1 MRLGSRVNLHLES
14 RVNLCLGSR
23 VDLLQGTYVNL
34 HRAHM
39 GASATKYISNMKI
52 FTELDSLVAR
62 NPQMYFPV

>member
-1 MRLGSRVNLHLES
+1 MRLGS

-23 VDLLQGTYVNL
+23 ADGHKGCLGTQVNL

-62 NPQMYFPV
+62 NLQMYFPV